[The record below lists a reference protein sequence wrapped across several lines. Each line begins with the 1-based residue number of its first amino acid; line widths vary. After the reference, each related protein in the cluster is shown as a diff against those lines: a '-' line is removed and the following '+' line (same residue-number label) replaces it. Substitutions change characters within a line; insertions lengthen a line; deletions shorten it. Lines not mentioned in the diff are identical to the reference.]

1 MGWDV
6 IRRDGREGR
15 EGSGRR
21 WEGQKK
27 TGEKRRGKAWHDLG
41 RQG

>member
-15 EGSGRR
+15 EGRGRR
-21 WEGQKK
+21 WKGQKK
-27 TGEKRRGKAWHDLG
+27 RGEKRRGKAWHDLG
-41 RQG
+41 RLG